1 MPVTVLQTSPS
12 SALQKRQSSD
22 IHPSYKGTVLFRN
35 VFDGRLA
42 ATDYPKV
49 NVRGFCV
56 RLPYRLTPL
65 EVLSRHAYLLLSI
78 SSRLGL
84 DVSQACYRDPTH
96 TSKVFSAIPVFVYS
110 PDSVQYYLSCL
121 VGFLII
127 EMVANLGRSSCA
139 VLGHDTEPFFKLIID
154 T

>member
-1 MPVTVLQTSPS
+1 VPVTVLQTSPS

-139 VLGHDTEPFFKLIID
+139 VLGHDNEPFFKLIID